1 MTRTEMKKLWE
12 SRISACRS
20 SGQSVSTW
28 CEAHQVNRKTY
39 YYWLRKLSNEEAGT
53 SEWISLDLGEQPTD
67 NLEPTLLIKVGSAV
81 IEIKPGFNRD
91 LLSDVV
97 QTLQALC

>member
-1 MTRTEMKKLWE
+1 MTRTEMKQLWE
-12 SRISACRS
+12 SRISACRA

-39 YYWLRKLSNEEAGT
+39 YYWLRKLSKEETVT

-67 NLEPTLLIKVGSAV
+67 EQDPTLLIKVGSAV
-81 IEIKPGFNRD
+81 IEIKPGFNRE